1 MNDKRQ
7 RGQALTEGLFVLA
20 LFALLGIAILG
31 VGRLQ
36 WQGLVGAHTSRTA
49 AFRYAAGDREAP
61 TQGMPVTRASHAAYG
76 GPGGARGAALR
87 RELQVEDRGMV
98 TARAAIV
105 AAASPGSIARL
116 TVSRHTSMLADAGH
130 AAGDQHAQQRIAA
143 SRQAWGNAARPS
155 LAAGRRALARFKD
168 LDHGWS
174 RAAPAFDWLTPWADL
189 APRDQPPRARR
200 SAGGAP

>member
-1 MNDKRQ
+1 MDHKRQ
-7 RGQALTEGLFVLA
+7 GGQALTEGLFVLA
-20 LFALLGIAILG
+20 LFVLLGIAILG

-36 WQGLVGAHTSRTA
+36 WQGLVGAHTSRAA
-49 AFRYAAGDREAP
+49 AFRYAAGDRETP
-61 TQGMPVTRASHAAYG
+61 RQGVPVTRDSHPAYG

-98 TARAAIV
+98 TARAAIA
-105 AAASPGSIARL
+105 AAASPGSMARL
-116 TVSRHTSMLADAGH
+116 TISRHTSILADAGH
-130 AAGDQHAQQRIAA
+130 AADDQRAQQRIAA
-143 SRQAWGNAARPS
+143 SRQAWGDAARLS

-168 LDHGWS
+168 LDRGWS
-174 RAAPAFDWLTPWADL
+174 RAAPDFDWLSPWADL